1 MKIWIRE
8 FFVGAFGGVLGGL
21 TVSYFYLHIH
31 INWTAI
37 TCLITVGALIVTTFE
52 NRTRFKQDWKNKIR
66 TSNADEL
73 MKIISEYVGNYHNC
87 QKMTIDI
94 LYSEH
99 YDKIQNRNEVISNL
113 ESVTS
118 QIRMLNLRI
127 SKEDSVMALMN
138 DLINKIREIND
149 EINDFYDSNN
159 DKGKDKDTIKKN
171 GEDEN
176 KRVNKNIEEIEKK
189 SSEIY
194 KELVSVNY

>member
-8 FFVGAFGGVLGGL
+8 ILVGAFGGILGGL
-21 TVSYFYLHIH
+21 TVLCFYLHIH

-52 NRTRFKQDWKNKIR
+52 NRTRFKEDWKNKIR

-73 MKIISEYVGNYHNC
+73 MKIISEYVGNYHSC
-87 QKMTIDI
+87 QKITMDI
-94 LYSEH
+94 LYCEH
-99 YDKIQNRNEVISNL
+99 HDKIQNRNDVISNL

-127 SKEDSVMALMN
+127 SNEYSVIVLMN
-138 DLINKIREIND
+138 DLIKKIEKIND
-149 EINDFYDSNN
+149 EINDFYSSNT
-159 DKGKDKDTIKKN
+159 GKDTKTIYKN
-171 GEDEN
+171 GEDED
-176 KRVNKNIEEIEKK
+176 KRVNKNIEEIENK

-194 KELVSVNY
+194 KKLVSVNY